1 MRFTGLGSVFKTC
14 VKQGACVAKLSSSNR
29 RIFAHC
35 FVGDIFRKKQF
46 GCARAGDIFRVVQFD
61 EEVVEPMSVVEHRMK
76 PNKLGEE
83 NG

>member
-1 MRFTGLGSVFKTC
+1 MRFTGLGSIFKTC

-35 FVGDIFRKKQF
+35 FVGDILRKKEF
-46 GCARAGDIFRVVQFD
+46 GCARAGDIFRIVKFD
-61 EEVVEPMSVVEHRMK
+61 EEVVEPVSLVEHKMK
-76 PNKLGEE
+76 PNKLGGK

>member
-1 MRFTGLGSVFKTC
+1 MRFTGFRSIFKTC

-35 FVGDIFRKKQF
+35 FVGDVFREKEF
-46 GCARAGDIFRVVQFD
+46 GCARAGDIFRVVKFD
-61 EEVVEPMSVVEHRMK
+61 EEIVESVSLVEHKMK